1 MPECQARFST
11 GLSVPSSGSASCNSS
26 INCEITFHSCLSSR
40 ECLNRKAD
48 LASRYGDK
56 LPSYPMHWVYISDLI
71 VYWGDQEMGEQ
82 EQC

>member
-1 MPECQARFST
+1 
-11 GLSVPSSGSASCNSS
+11 
-26 INCEITFHSCLSSR
+26 
-40 ECLNRKAD
+40 LNRKAD